1 MILSDGNLRLNE
13 IIGDAFF
20 FVYRVDGVFG
30 SNEQLIFLS
39 INKGDI
45 VNLLRRLHNDDLKPL
60 LDGLK

>member
-1 MILSDGNLRLNE
+1 MILSDDNLRLNE
-13 IIGDAFF
+13 IIGDTFF

-45 VNLLRRLHNDDLKPL
+45 VNLLRKLHNGDLKSL